1 MKTITFWALD
11 ATVLFALS
19 LVYLHQGYQRK
30 NAFFALW
37 LFNGVA
43 MQLIGAWALAAGAPS
58 WIDRLRLC
66 EDVLSYVLTAG
77 VLIVAAMHRDSPVN
91 RSLLCGVGAMVA
103 LNVLSRFMGLHA
115 QHPIQIWLRNIAFF
129 GPAMF
134 LLISFSNL
142 RLDTLLVWI
151 SAAREN
157 VGARWA
163 TGTAMATVTLTSAL
177 RGRRR

>member
-1 MKTITFWALD
+1 MKSITFWALD

-37 LFNGVA
+37 LCNGVA
-43 MQLIGAWALAAGAPS
+43 MQLIGAWALAAGPPP

-66 EDVLSYVLTAG
+66 EDVLTYILTAG
-77 VLIVAAMHRDSPVN
+77 VLIVAVTHLDCAVN

-134 LLISFSNL
+134 MLVSFSNL
-142 RLDTLLVWI
+142 RLDMLPLWI
-151 SAAREN
+151 KDSLGSA
-157 VGARWA
+157 GTRWA
-163 TGTAMATVTLTSAL
+163 AGTAVATVTLATVF
-177 RGRRR
+177 RGRRH